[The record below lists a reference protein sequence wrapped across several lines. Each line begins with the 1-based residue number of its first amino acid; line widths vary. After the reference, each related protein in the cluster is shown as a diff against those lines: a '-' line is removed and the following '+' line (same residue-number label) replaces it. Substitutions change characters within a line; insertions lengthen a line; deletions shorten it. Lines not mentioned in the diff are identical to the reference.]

1 MRQEKMQIINKWSS
15 VTIANTKYTLLFLLL
30 IICTLTNYAQNNTP
44 VNVVFI
50 AVDDLKPTIR
60 AFGDNIAI
68 TPNMDMLARKS
79 SVFLNAHTQQAICS
93 PSRISLLTG
102 LRPDKTQVYD
112 LKTKM
117 RDKRPNVVTLPQY
130 FKQMGYTTAGIGKIF
145 DPRGVDAQADAP
157 SWSQPFKRAHH
168 LKYPEE
174 WGSPVLG
181 FYQNKEIKSKIKAYL
196 KENNIK
202 SSQAAKALK
211 GKYKPPV
218 SSSPAPDEAYVDGA
232 IAAHAVSMIDDLS
245 QKAKPFFLAVG
256 FKRPHLPFSAPQKYW
271 SFYKKERMPLAA
283 FRERAE
289 NTGKLAYHISGELR
303 SYVEE
308 GREYKTDAHNQLVLD
323 EDFQRDLIHGY
334 YACVSFIDF
343 QIGKILNK
351 LNKEGLMNNTI
362 IVIWGDHGFHLG
374 DHRMWNKHSNF
385 EQATR
390 SPLIIYNPKTK
401 VAQKVISPT
410 EFVDIFPT
418 LTDMAQIDPIS
429 NLDGTSLLPLMMG
442 QQQTVKDFAVS
453 QYPRNQKMGYSFRT
467 TTYRYTLWID
477 KSKIGQKVNDKDIV
491 QEELFDY
498 STDPLETKNHIGL
511 DGYAEIY
518 GELKKKALAFLSPT
532 ITSSSE
538 SQSKPLVKKES
549 TGIKDLLASNGYD
562 SKRVYVGATLNHK
575 QLNTEVSDLFLD
587 EFTYS
592 TPENCAKQPRIHPQ
606 PGVWDW
612 RLVDDYVD
620 FADKHNITLRIHG
633 PISPQA
639 SHWAKADNRT
649 KEELEKNMEEY
660 FTALCKRMNKE
671 PSVKW
676 MDVVNETITPE
687 GNWFEEKPGV
697 TLWENPWEQIGR
709 DENDVPLYITR
720 AFEIANTYAAKK
732 SLVFNQHGGMEPKM
746 WEKVKETILYL
757 KKKGYRVDGLGWQ
770 AHLRSDKPLALDKK
784 QLKYFASLIDW
795 AHQNGLDF
803 HVTEIDYKIW
813 DSVQSQQALK
823 EQADAYANILKVLL
837 SKRHQ
842 GVVTYNTWGMV
853 DGLKGKHHD
862 KYRFIYDQ
870 NLNPKPAYFALR
882 EVIVNS
888 IKQTN

>member
-1 MRQEKMQIINKWSS
+1 MRILLYI
-15 VTIANTKYTLLFLLL
+15 TLLSCSLN
-30 IICTLTNYAQNNTP
+30 ICAQSDKP
-44 VNVVFI
+44 LNVVFI

-60 AFGDNIAI
+60 SFGDNIAV
-68 TPNMDMLARKS
+68 TPNMDLLARKS
-79 SVFLNAHTQQAICS
+79 SLFLNTHTQQAICS

-102 LRPDKTQVYD
+102 LRPDKTKVYD
-112 LKTKM
+112 LKTRM
-117 RDKRPNVVTLPQY
+117 RDKLPNVVTLPQH
-130 FKQMGYTTAGIGKIF
+130 FKQMGYTTAGVGKIF

-157 SWSQPFKRAHH
+157 SWSQPFKREFH
-168 LKYPEE
+168 LKYSKE
-174 WGSPVLG
+174 WGSPFMG
-181 FYQNKEIKSKIKAYL
+181 FYQSQEIKTKIKAIIKKNNL
-196 KENNIK
+196 KPRQAGEFIK
-202 SSQAAKALK
+202 TV
-211 GKYKPPV
+211 YRPPF

-232 IAAHAVSMIDDLS
+232 IAAEAVRMIDGLS
-245 QKAKPFFLAVG
+245 QKSKPFFLAVG

-271 SFYKKERMPLAA
+271 DFYKRERMPLAA
-283 FRERAE
+283 FQERGE
-289 NTGKLAYHISGELR
+289 NIGRLAFKKAGEITKFPMDGR
-303 SYVEE
+303 SYT
-308 GREYKTDAHNQLVLD
+308 TDSNGQLTLD
-323 EDFQRDLIHGY
+323 LDFQRELVHGY

-343 QIGKILNK
+343 QIGKIMRK
-351 LNKEGLMNNTI
+351 LKQKGLMENTI

-374 DHRMWNKHSNF
+374 DHRMWTKHSNF

-390 SPLIIYNPKTK
+390 SPLIIYNPKTQI
-401 VAQKVISPT
+401 AQKIISPA
-410 EFVDIFPT
+410 EFVDVFPT
-418 LTDMAQIDPIS
+418 LTDMVQITS
-429 NLDGTSLLPLMMG
+429 ATNLDGTSLLPLMMG
-442 QQQTVKDFAVS
+442 QQQSVKDFAVS
-453 QYPRNQKMGYSFRT
+453 QYPRSQKMGYSFRT
-467 TTYRYTLWID
+467 ASHRYTLWID
-477 KSKIGQKVNDKDIV
+477 KTKIGQKIGDEDII

-511 DGYAEIY
+511 NGYAAIY
-518 GELKKKALAFLSPT
+518 DELKKKALDFLSPV
-532 ITSSSE
+532 SKP
-538 SQSKPLVKKES
+538 QSKPQVKKS
-549 TGIKDLLASNGYD
+549 SGGIKDLLVNNGYD
-562 SKRVYVGATLNHK
+562 SERVYVGATLNHR
-575 QLNTEVSDLFLD
+575 QLNTKVSDLFLD

-592 TPENCAKQPRIHPQ
+592 TPENCAKQARIHPK

-612 RLVDDYVD
+612 RLVDDYLD
-620 FADKHNITLRIHG
+620 FADKHDITLRIHG

-649 KEELEKNMEEY
+649 KGELEKNMEEY

-720 AFEIANTYAAKK
+720 AFEIANKYATKK

-746 WEKVKETILYL
+746 WEKVKETIVYL

-770 AHLRSDKPLALDKK
+770 AHLRSNKPLALDKK

-837 SKRHQ
+837 SKRNQ

-862 KYRFIYDQ
+862 MYRFIFNQ
-870 NLNPKPAYFALR
+870 NRNPKPAYFALR
-882 EVIVNS
+882 EAILNPDNEL
-888 IKQTN
+888 ILK

>member
-1 MRQEKMQIINKWSS
+1 M
-15 VTIANTKYTLLFLLL
+15 VFG
-30 IICTLTNYAQNNTP
+30 QNNKP
-44 VNVVFI
+44 LNVVFI

-60 AFGDNIAI
+60 SFGDNLAV
-68 TPNMDMLARKS
+68 TPNMDLLARKS
-79 SVFLNAHTQQAICS
+79 SLFLNTHTQQAICS

-112 LKTKM
+112 LKTRM
-117 RDKRPNVVTLPQY
+117 RDKLPNVVTLPQH
-130 FKQMGYTTAGIGKIF
+130 FKQMGYTTAGVGKIF

-157 SWSQPFKRAHH
+157 SWSQPFKRAHQ
-168 LKYPEE
+168 LNYPSD
-174 WGSPVLG
+174 WGSPVMG
-181 FYQNKEIKSKIKAYL
+181 FYQNKEIKAKIKAYL

-232 IAAHAVSMIDDLS
+232 IAAQALRMIDDLS
-245 QKAKPFFLAVG
+245 QNTKPFFLAVG

-271 SFYKKERMPLAA
+271 NFYKKERMPLAS
-283 FRERAE
+283 FRARAE

-308 GREYKTDAHNQLVLD
+308 GREYSTDANNQLVLD

-343 QIGKILNK
+343 QIGKIVNK
-351 LNKEGLMNNTI
+351 LKKEGLMDNTI
-362 IVIWGDHGFHLG
+362 IVVWGDHGFHLG
-374 DHRMWNKHSNF
+374 DHRLWNKHSNF

-390 SPLIIYNPKTK
+390 SPLIIYNPKTQM
-401 VAQKVISPT
+401 AQKIMSPT
-410 EFVDIFPT
+410 EFVDVFPT
-418 LTDMAQIDPIS
+418 LTDMAQIAPAA
-429 NLDGTSLLPLMMG
+429 NVDGTSLLPLMMG
-442 QQQTVKDFAVS
+442 QLQSVKDFAVS

-467 TTYRYTLWID
+467 ASYRYTLWID
-477 KSKIGQKVNDKDIV
+477 KSKIGQKITDKDIV

-511 DGYAEIY
+511 KGYATIY
-518 GELKKKALAFLSPT
+518 DELKKKALAFLSPT
-532 ITSSSE
+532 VAPQPQPKTQAKKTSG
-538 SQSKPLVKKES
+538 
-549 TGIKDLLASNGYD
+549 GIKDLLANNGYD
-562 SKRVYVGATLNHK
+562 ANQVYVGATLNHR
-575 QLNTEVSDLFLD
+575 QLNTKVSKLFLD

-592 TPENCAKQPRIHPQ
+592 TPENCAKQARIHPM

-612 RLVDDYVD
+612 KQINDYLD
-620 FADKHNITLRIHG
+620 FADKNNITLRIHG

-639 SHWAKADNRT
+639 SHWAKTDSRT
-649 KEELEKNMEEY
+649 KQELEKNMVEY

-687 GNWFEEKPGV
+687 GVWFEEKPGV
-697 TLWENPWEQIGR
+697 KLWENPWEQIGR
-709 DENDVPLYITR
+709 DENDVPLYISK
-720 AFEIANTYAAKK
+720 AFEIANKYATKK

-757 KKKGYRVDGLGWQ
+757 KKKGYRIDGLGWQ
-770 AHLRSDKPLALDKK
+770 AHLRSNKPLALDKK
-784 QLKYFASLIDW
+784 QLEYFASLIDW
-795 AHQNGLDF
+795 AHQHDLDF

-813 DSVQSQQALK
+813 DSVKSQTALK
-823 EQADAYANILKVLL
+823 EQANAYANILKVLL
-837 SKRHQ
+837 SKRNQ

-862 KYRFIYDQ
+862 MYRFIFDS
-870 NLNPKPAYFALR
+870 NHNPKPAYFALR
-882 EVIVNS
+882 EAI
-888 IKQTN
+888 IKPDNKLILK

>member
-1 MRQEKMQIINKWSS
+1 MYQEYHQKIASNQTNQLVIQMRGIYYFFIIGFSCA
-15 VTIANTKYTLLFLLL
+15 VFG
-30 IICTLTNYAQNNTP
+30 QNNKP
-44 VNVVFI
+44 QNVVFI

-60 AFGDNIAI
+60 SFGDNLAV
-68 TPNMDMLARKS
+68 TPNMDLLARKS
-79 SVFLNAHTQQAICS
+79 SVFLNTHTQQAICS

-112 LKTKM
+112 LKTRM
-117 RDKRPNVVTLPQY
+117 RDKLPNVVTLPQH
-130 FKQMGYTTAGIGKIF
+130 FKQMGYTTAGVGKIF

-157 SWSQPFKRAHH
+157 SWSQPFKRAHQ
-168 LKYPEE
+168 LNYPSE
-174 WGSPVLG
+174 WGSPVMG
-181 FYQNKEIKSKIKAYL
+181 FYQNKEIKAKIKAYL

-232 IAAHAVSMIDDLS
+232 IAAQALRMIDDLS
-245 QKAKPFFLAVG
+245 QNSKPFFLAVG

-271 SFYKKERMPLAA
+271 NFYKKERMPLAS
-283 FRERAE
+283 FRARAE

-308 GREYKTDAHNQLVLD
+308 GREYTTDANNQLILA

-343 QIGKILNK
+343 QIGKIVNK
-351 LNKEGLMNNTI
+351 LKKEGLMDNTI
-362 IVIWGDHGFHLG
+362 IVVWGDHGFHLG
-374 DHRMWNKHSNF
+374 DHRLWNKHSNF

-390 SPLIIYNPKTK
+390 SPLIIYNPKTQM
-401 VAQKVISPT
+401 AQRIMSPT
-410 EFVDIFPT
+410 EFVDVFPT
-418 LTDMAQIDPIS
+418 LTDMAQIVPAA
-429 NLDGTSLLPLMMG
+429 NVDGTSLLPLMMG
-442 QQQTVKDFAVS
+442 QQQSVKDFAVS

-467 TTYRYTLWID
+467 ASYRYTLWID
-477 KSKIGQKVNDKDIV
+477 KSKIGQKITDKDIV

-511 DGYAEIY
+511 KGYVTIY
-518 GELKKKALAFLSPT
+518 DELKKKALAFLSPALAPQPQLKT
-532 ITSSSE
+532 
-538 SQSKPLVKKES
+538 QVKKAS
-549 TGIKDLLASNGYD
+549 GGIKDLLADNGYD
-562 SKRVYVGATLNHK
+562 ANQVYVGATLNHR
-575 QLNTEVSDLFLD
+575 QLNTKVSKLFLD

-592 TPENCAKQPRIHPQ
+592 TPENCAKQARIHPM

-612 RLVDDYVD
+612 KQINDYLD
-620 FADKHNITLRIHG
+620 FADKNNITLRIHG

-639 SHWAKADNRT
+639 SHWAKTDSRT
-649 KEELEKNMEEY
+649 KEELEKNMVEY

-687 GNWFEEKPGV
+687 GVWFEEKPGV
-697 TLWENPWEQIGR
+697 KLWENPWEQIGR
-709 DENDVPLYITR
+709 DENDVPLYITK
-720 AFEIANTYAAKK
+720 AFEIANKYATKK

-757 KKKGYRVDGLGWQ
+757 KKKGYRIDGLGWQ
-770 AHLRSDKPLALDKK
+770 AHLRSNKPLALDKK
-784 QLKYFASLIDW
+784 QLEYFASLIDW
-795 AHQNGLDF
+795 AHQHNLDF

-813 DSVQSQQALK
+813 DSVRSQTALK
-823 EQADAYANILKVLL
+823 EQGDAYANILKVLL
-837 SKRHQ
+837 SKRNQ

-862 KYRFIYDQ
+862 MYRFIFDS
-870 NLNPKPAYFALR
+870 NHNPKPAYFALR
-882 EVIVNS
+882 EAI
-888 IKQTN
+888 IKPDNKLILR

>member
-1 MRQEKMQIINKWSS
+1 MMRSIFYFFL
-15 VTIANTKYTLLFLLL
+15 IAFS
-30 IICTLTNYAQNNTP
+30 CTVFGQNDQP
-44 VNVVFI
+44 LNVVFI

-60 AFGDNIAI
+60 SFGDKLAV
-68 TPNMDMLARKS
+68 TPNMDLLARKS
-79 SVFLNAHTQQAICS
+79 SLFLNTHTQQAICS

-112 LKTKM
+112 LKTRM
-117 RDKRPNVVTLPQY
+117 RDKLPNVVTLPQH
-130 FKQMGYTTAGIGKIF
+130 FKQMGYTTAGVGKIF

-157 SWSQPFKRAHH
+157 SWSQPFKRAHQ
-168 LKYPEE
+168 LNYPSE
-174 WGSPVLG
+174 WGSPVMG
-181 FYQNKEIKSKIKAYL
+181 FYQNKEIKAKIKAYL

-202 SSQAAKALK
+202 NSQAAKALK

-232 IAAHAVSMIDDLS
+232 IAAQALRMIDDLS
-245 QKAKPFFLAVG
+245 QNTKPFFLAVG

-271 SFYKKERMPLAA
+271 NFYKKERMPLAP
-283 FRERAE
+283 FRAQAE

-308 GREYKTDAHNQLVLD
+308 GREYTSDENNQLVLD

-343 QIGKILNK
+343 QIGKIVNK
-351 LNKEGLMNNTI
+351 LKTEGLMDNTI

-374 DHRMWNKHSNF
+374 DHRLWNKHSNF

-390 SPLIIYNPKTK
+390 SPLIIYNPKTQM
-401 VAQKVISPT
+401 AQKIMSPT
-410 EFVDIFPT
+410 EFVDVFPT
-418 LTDMAQIDPIS
+418 LTDMAQIAPAADV
-429 NLDGTSLLPLMMG
+429 DGTSLLPLMMG
-442 QQQTVKDFAVS
+442 QQQSVKDFAVS

-467 TTYRYTLWID
+467 ASYRYTLWID
-477 KSKIGQKVNDKDIV
+477 KSKIGQKITDKDIV

-511 DGYAEIY
+511 KGYEAIY
-518 GELKKKALAFLSPT
+518 NEHKKKALAFLSPT
-532 ITSSSE
+532 VAPQPQPKTQAKKTSG
-538 SQSKPLVKKES
+538 
-549 TGIKDLLASNGYD
+549 GIKDLLANNGYD
-562 SKRVYVGATLNHK
+562 ANQVYVGATLNHR
-575 QLNTEVSDLFLD
+575 QLNTKVSKLFLD

-592 TPENCAKQPRIHPQ
+592 TPENCAKQARIHPM

-612 RLVDDYVD
+612 KQINDYLD
-620 FADKHNITLRIHG
+620 FADKNNITLRIHG

-639 SHWAKADNRT
+639 SHWAKTDSRT
-649 KEELEKNMEEY
+649 KEELEKNMVEY

-687 GNWFEEKPGV
+687 GVWFEEKPGV
-697 TLWENPWEQIGR
+697 KLWENPWEQIGR
-709 DENDVPLYITR
+709 DENDVPLYISK
-720 AFEIANTYAAKK
+720 AFEIANKYATKK

-746 WEKVKETILYL
+746 WEKVKETIVYL
-757 KKKGYRVDGLGWQ
+757 KKKGYRIDGLGWQ
-770 AHLRSDKPLALDKK
+770 AHLRSNSPLALDKK
-784 QLKYFASLIDW
+784 QLEYFASLVDW
-795 AHQNGLDF
+795 AHEQGLDF

-813 DSVQSQQALK
+813 DSVRSQTALK

-837 SKRHQ
+837 SKRNQ

-862 KYRFIYDQ
+862 MYRFIFDS
-870 NLNPKPAYFALR
+870 NRNPKPAYFALR
-882 EVIVNS
+882 EAILNPDNEL
-888 IKQTN
+888 ILK

>member
-1 MRQEKMQIINKWSS
+1 M
-15 VTIANTKYTLLFLLL
+15 
-30 IICTLTNYAQNNTP
+30 
-44 VNVVFI
+44 FI

-60 AFGDNIAI
+60 SFGDAYAI

-79 SVFLNAHTQQAICS
+79 SLFLNMHTQQTTCS

-112 LKTKM
+112 LKTRM
-117 RDKRPNVVTLPQY
+117 RDKLPNVVTLPQH
-130 FKQMGYTTAGIGKIF
+130 FKNVGYTTAGVGKIF
-145 DPRGVDAQADAP
+145 DPRGVDKNSDAL
-157 SWSQPFKRAHH
+157 SWSLPFKRAHQ
-168 LKYPEE
+168 LNYPQP
-174 WGSPVLG
+174 WGPPTIG
-181 FYQNKEIKSKIKAYL
+181 DYQNEEIKKRINTIINSNDL
-196 KENNIK
+196 KSGEAGDFL
-202 SSQAAKALK
+202 QTV
-211 GKYKPPV
+211 YKPPF
-218 SSSPAPDEAYVDGA
+218 SSSPAPDEAYADGA
-232 IAAHAVSMIDDLS
+232 IAAQAIRMIDGLS
-245 QKAKPFFLAVG
+245 QNAKPFFLAVG

-271 SFYKKERMPLAA
+271 NFYKRERIPLAL
-283 FRERAE
+283 FQDRGQ
-289 NTGKLAYHISGELR
+289 NIGKLAFKRAGEISKFPMDDR
-303 SYVEE
+303 Y
-308 GREYKTDAHNQLVLD
+308 YTTDSNGQLTLNS
-323 EDFQRDLIHGY
+323 DFQRELVHGY

-343 QIGKILNK
+343 QIGKIINK
-351 LNKEGLMNNTI
+351 LKKEGLMDNTI

-374 DHRMWNKHSNF
+374 DHRMWTKHSNF

-390 SPLIIYNPKTK
+390 SPLIIYNPRTRI
-401 VAQKVISPT
+401 AQKIMSPT

-418 LTDMAQIDPIS
+418 LTDMAQIAPAL
-429 NLDGTSLLPLMMG
+429 NVDGSSLLPLMMG
-442 QQQTVKDFAVS
+442 RQQSIKDFAVS

-467 TTYRYTLWID
+467 ASYRYTLWID
-477 KSKIGQKVNDKDIV
+477 KTKIGQKVNDKDIV

-518 GELKKKALAFLSPT
+518 TELKKKALAFLSPIT
-532 ITSSSE
+532 TSSPE
-538 SQSKPLVKKES
+538 SQPKPLVKKDS
-549 TGIKDLLASNGYD
+549 SGIKDLLASNGYD
-562 SKRVYVGATLNHK
+562 SERVYVGATLNHR
-575 QLNTEVSDLFLD
+575 QLNTKVSDLFLD

-592 TPENCAKQPRIHPQ
+592 TPENCAKQARIHPK

-612 RLVDDYVD
+612 RLVDDYLD
-620 FADKHNITLRIHG
+620 FADKYDITLRIHG

-649 KEELEKNMEEY
+649 KGELEKNMEEY
-660 FTALCKRMNKE
+660 FTALCKRMNIE

-676 MDVVNETITPE
+676 IDVVNETITPE

-720 AFEIANTYAAKK
+720 AFEIANKYATKK

-746 WEKVKETILYL
+746 WEKVKETIVYL

-770 AHLRSDKPLALDKK
+770 AHLRSNKPIALDKK

-837 SKRHQ
+837 SKRNQ

-862 KYRFIYDQ
+862 MYRFIFDQ
-870 NLNPKPAYFALR
+870 NRNPKPAYFALR
-882 EVIVNS
+882 EAILNPDNEL
-888 IKQTN
+888 ILK

>member
-1 MRQEKMQIINKWSS
+1 MQIFRYL
-15 VTIANTKYTLLFLLL
+15 VLFVCTYTM
-30 IICTLTNYAQNNTP
+30 CAQNNQP
-44 VNVVFI
+44 LNVVFI

-60 AFGDNIAI
+60 SFGDNLAV
-68 TPNMDMLARKS
+68 TPNMDLLARKS
-79 SVFLNAHTQQAICS
+79 SLFLNAHTQQAICS

-112 LKTKM
+112 LKTRM
-117 RDKRPNVVTLPQY
+117 RDKLPNVVTIPQH
-130 FKQMGYTTAGIGKIF
+130 FKQMGYTTAGVGKIF
-145 DPRGVDAQADAP
+145 DPRGVDKQTDAP
-157 SWSQPFKRAHH
+157 SWSKPFKRAHQ
-168 LKYPEE
+168 LKYPKE
-174 WGSPVLG
+174 WGSPVMG
-181 FYQNKEIKSKIKAYL
+181 YYQNQKIKANIKAYL
-196 KENNIK
+196 EANNVK

-211 GKYKPPV
+211 DKYKPPV
-218 SSSPAPDEAYVDGA
+218 SSSPAPDEAYADGA
-232 IAAHAVSMIDDLS
+232 IAAEALRMIDDLS
-245 QKAKPFFLAVG
+245 QNKEPFFLAVG
-256 FKRPHLPFSAPQKYW
+256 FKRPHLPFSAPQKYFD
-271 SFYKKERMPLAA
+271 FYKKERLPLAS
-283 FRERAE
+283 FRARAE
-289 NTGKLAYHISGELR
+289 NTGKLAYHVSGELR

-308 GREYKTDAHNQLVLD
+308 GREYTTDANNQLVLD

-343 QIGKILNK
+343 QIGKIVNK
-351 LNKEGLMNNTI
+351 LKKEGLMDNTI

-374 DHRMWNKHSNF
+374 DHRLWNKHSNF

-390 SPLIIYNPKTK
+390 SPLIIYNPKIQL
-401 VAQKVISPT
+401 AQKIISPT

-418 LTDMAQIDPIS
+418 LADMAQIAPAA
-429 NLDGTSLLPLMMG
+429 NLDGTTLLPLMLG
-442 QQQTVKDFAVS
+442 QQQSVKDFAVS

-467 TTYRYTLWID
+467 ASYRYTLWID
-477 KSKIGQKVNDKDIV
+477 KSKIGQKIADKDIV

-511 DGYAEIY
+511 DGYADIY
-518 GELKKKALAFLSPT
+518 TELKKKALTFLSPA
-532 ITSSSE
+532 SKP
-538 SQSKPLVKKES
+538 QPKPLVKMDNS
-549 TGIKDLLASNGYD
+549 GIKDLLTSNGYD
-562 SKRVYVGATLNHK
+562 TERVYVGATLNHR
-575 QLNTEVSDLFLD
+575 QLNTKVSKLFLD

-592 TPENCAKQPRIHPQ
+592 TPENCAKQARIHPK

-612 RLVDDYVD
+612 RLIDDYLD

-639 SHWAKADNRT
+639 SHWAKEDKRT
-649 KEELEKNMEEY
+649 KKELEKNMTEF

-676 MDVVNETITPE
+676 MDVVNETITPD

-709 DENDVPLYITR
+709 DENDVPVYITK
-720 AFEIANTYAAKK
+720 AFEIANKYATKK

-784 QLKYFASLIDW
+784 QLDYFAALIDW

-813 DSVQSQQALK
+813 DSVQSQKALK

-837 SKRHQ
+837 SKRNQ
-842 GVVTYNTWGMV
+842 GVVTYNTWGMI
-853 DGLKGKHHD
+853 DGFKGKHHD
-862 KYRFIYDQ
+862 MYRFIFDQ

-882 EVIVNS
+882 EAIIHAKKDSN
-888 IKQTN
+888 

>member
-1 MRQEKMQIINKWSS
+1 MHSI
-15 VTIANTKYTLLFLLL
+15 VYFFLIAFSCAVYG
-30 IICTLTNYAQNNTP
+30 QNNQP
-44 VNVVFI
+44 LNVVFI

-60 AFGDNIAI
+60 SFGDAFAV
-68 TPNMDMLARKS
+68 TPNMDLLARKS
-79 SVFLNAHTQQAICS
+79 SLFLNTHTQQAICS

-112 LKTKM
+112 LKTRM
-117 RDKRPNVVTLPQY
+117 RDKLPNVVTLPQH
-130 FKQMGYTTAGIGKIF
+130 FKQMGYTTAGVGKIF

-157 SWSQPFKRAHH
+157 SWSQPFKSAHQ
-168 LKYPEE
+168 LNYPSE
-174 WGSPVLG
+174 WGSPVMG
-181 FYQNKEIKSKIKAYL
+181 FYQNKEIKAKINAYL
-196 KENNIK
+196 KDNNIK
-202 SSQAAKALK
+202 NSQAAKALK

-218 SSSPAPDEAYVDGA
+218 SSSPAPDEAYADGA
-232 IAAHAVSMIDDLS
+232 IAAQALRMIDDLS
-245 QKAKPFFLAVG
+245 QNAKPFFLAVG

-271 SFYKKERMPLAA
+271 NFYKKERMPLAPFKA
-283 FRERAE
+283 QAE

-308 GREYKTDAHNQLVLD
+308 GREYTSDENNQLVLD

-343 QIGKILNK
+343 QIGKIVNK
-351 LNKEGLMNNTI
+351 LKTEGLMDNTI

-374 DHRMWNKHSNF
+374 DHRLWNKHSNF

-390 SPLIIYNPKTK
+390 SPLIIYNPKTQM
-401 VAQKVISPT
+401 AQKIMSPT
-410 EFVDIFPT
+410 EFVDVFPT
-418 LTDMAQIDPIS
+418 LTDMAQIAPAA
-429 NLDGTSLLPLMMG
+429 NVDGTSLLPLMMG
-442 QQQTVKDFAVS
+442 QQQSVKDFAVS

-467 TTYRYTLWID
+467 ASYRYTLWID
-477 KSKIGQKVNDKDIV
+477 KSKIGQKITDKDIV

-511 DGYAEIY
+511 KGYATIY
-518 GELKKKALAFLSPT
+518 DELKKKALAFLSPT
-532 ITSSSE
+532 VAPQPQPKTQAKKTSG
-538 SQSKPLVKKES
+538 
-549 TGIKDLLASNGYD
+549 GIKDLLANNGYD
-562 SKRVYVGATLNHK
+562 ANQVYVGATLNHR
-575 QLNTEVSDLFLD
+575 QLNTKVSKLFLD

-592 TPENCAKQPRIHPQ
+592 TPENCAKQARIHPM

-612 RLVDDYVD
+612 KQINDYLD
-620 FADKHNITLRIHG
+620 FADKNNITLRIHG

-639 SHWAKADNRT
+639 SHWAKTDSRT
-649 KEELEKNMEEY
+649 KEELEKNMVEY

-687 GNWFEEKPGV
+687 GVWFEEKPGV
-697 TLWENPWEQIGR
+697 KLWENPWEQIGR
-709 DENDVPLYITR
+709 DENDVPLYISK
-720 AFEIANTYAAKK
+720 AFEIANKYATKK

-757 KKKGYRVDGLGWQ
+757 KKKGYRIDGLGWQ
-770 AHLRSDKPLALDKK
+770 AHLRSNKPLALDKK
-784 QLKYFASLIDW
+784 QLEYFASLIDW
-795 AHQNGLDF
+795 AHQHNLDF

-813 DSVQSQQALK
+813 DSVRSQTALK
-823 EQADAYANILKVLL
+823 EQGDAYANILKVLL
-837 SKRHQ
+837 SKRNQ

-862 KYRFIYDQ
+862 MYRFIFDS
-870 NLNPKPAYFALR
+870 NHNPKPAYFALR
-882 EVIVNS
+882 EAI
-888 IKQTN
+888 IKPDNKLILK